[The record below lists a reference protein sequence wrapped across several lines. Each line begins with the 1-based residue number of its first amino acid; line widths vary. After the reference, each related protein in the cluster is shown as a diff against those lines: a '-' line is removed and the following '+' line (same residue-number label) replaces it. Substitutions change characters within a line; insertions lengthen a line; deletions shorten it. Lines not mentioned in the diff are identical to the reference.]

1 MGCLIP
7 EFVTGVPL
15 QAMLHQTV
23 HHCRSRFQ
31 AEGVAS
37 VVLRAVRMFHHVR
50 NAVPGFCLVTDSTM
64 REVRSSCRVIM
75 GNRE

>member
-1 MGCLIP
+1 
-7 EFVTGVPL
+7 
-15 QAMLHQTV
+15 
-23 HHCRSRFQ
+23 
-31 AEGVAS
+31 VAS

>member
-1 MGCLIP
+1 MGCPIP
-7 EFVTGVPL
+7 EFVTGVPP
-15 QAMLHQTV
+15 QAMLHEAV

-37 VVLRAVRMFHHVR
+37 VVLRAVRMFHQVR